1 MHFQKFGKYE
11 IIRKLSRSLTD
22 VYLARDAEAD
32 RQVVLKL
39 IEHSRDDFTQ
49 IVIEA
54 ERRGALIQR
63 DLHHKD
69 PRILEV
75 YDLGEELNCFFV
87 AMEYFAG
94 RTLADILR
102 EDGKLDAKRAA
113 RYAAEISD
121 QLKTLHAFLSQ
132 VDGRKRA
139 VVHGDIKPSN
149 VQISAADE
157 LRLIDFGIAKVITLT
172 HNLTH
177 HNLGSPS
184 YCSPERLSW
193 ARVDAHADLW
203 ALGVTLYEMVSGTP
217 PFQAENTRKLESLIL
232 ARRPL
237 PALPVDCPVPLQAII
252 NKALA
257 PQIDRRY
264 QTAEWFERDLVAF
277 LEDRSTVAEF
287 DRRSFASANVT
298 VRRESAGAATIRREP
313 VKSALFKLPRLP
325 KPVFRRTQVLTALSL
340 LGGVIIGLLVFVP
353 LGYLDH
359 FSQVAAPLRIVKDYA
374 HGDGSEIASDWRLY
388 QQLKKDGQPLKS
400 FSPIR
405 SVEHQLQSNLMS
417 AADNI
422 IDGYRNSSDQTLS
435 DFDWARAQLCLRH
448 ALELDPSNAT
458 AKGKLALAT
467 GYLNLRQ
474 NPNLPEAMLSAINF
488 KQAES
493 YLPASPDPHLA
504 LARLYVYSYRNVA
517 PAIAELQQAE
527 RLGYHLG
534 PRESQE
540 EADGYLYRTVW
551 DLLRAQH
558 AVPESAKTKWLLL
571 AKSDSERAR
580 QLYEP
585 LAGFSN
591 VSLSLD
597 RLYAFQT
604 EPAKPG
610 VKKGRAAQHRRLLAS
625 RSPGAR

>member
-1 MHFQKFGKYE
+1 MHFQTFGKYE

-63 DLHHKD
+63 DLHQKD

-87 AMEYFAG
+87 AMEYFPG

-149 VQISAADE
+149 VQISASDE

-257 PQIDRRY
+257 SRIDRRY

-287 DRRSFASANVT
+287 DRRSFANANVT
-298 VRRESAGAATIRREP
+298 VRRELAGAATVRREP
-313 VKSALFKLPRLP
+313 VKAALLKFPSLRKPAFRNQFLP
-325 KPVFRRTQVLTALSL
+325 ALAL

-359 FSQVAAPLRIVKDYA
+359 FSQAAGPLRIAKDYA
-374 HGDGSEIASDWRLY
+374 HGDGSEIASDWNLY
-388 QQLKKDGQPLKS
+388 QQLKKDSQPLKS
-400 FSPIR
+400 FSPVH

-422 IDGYRNSSDQTLS
+422 IEGYRNSSDRTLG
-435 DFDWARAQLCLRH
+435 DFDWSRAQLCLRH
-448 ALELDPSNAT
+448 ALELDPSNAK
-458 AKGKLALAT
+458 AKGELALCT

-474 NPNLPEAMLSAINF
+474 NPKLPEAMLSAINF

-493 YLPASPDPHLA
+493 YLPNSPDPHLA

-517 PAIAELQQAE
+517 PALAELQQAE

-534 PRESQE
+534 PREAQE

-558 AVPESAKTKWLLL
+558 AIPDSAKTKWLLL
-571 AKSDSERAR
+571 AKSDSDRAR

-597 RLYAFQT
+597 RLYAFET
-604 EPAKPG
+604 EPTKPP
-610 VKKGRAAQHRRLLAS
+610 VKKLRALSHRRLLAS
-625 RSPGAR
+625 RSVGSH

>member
-1 MHFQKFGKYE
+1 MHFQTFGKYE

-63 DLHHKD
+63 ELHYKD

-87 AMEYFAG
+87 AMEYFPG
-94 RTLADILR
+94 RTLADVLR
-102 EDGKLDAKRAA
+102 EDGKLDAKRAV
-113 RYAAEISD
+113 RYAAEISN
-121 QLKTLHAFLSQ
+121 QLKTLHAFLSH

-149 VQISAADE
+149 VQISANDE

-203 ALGVTLYEMVSGTP
+203 ALGVTLYEMVSGAP

-237 PALPVDCPVPLQAII
+237 PALPVDCPVPLRAII

-264 QTAEWFERDLVAF
+264 QTAEWFERDLIAF

-287 DRRSFASANVT
+287 DRHSFASANVT
-298 VRRESAGAATIRREP
+298 VRREVGSAATVRREP
-313 VKSALFKLPRLP
+313 VKATLLKFPSLP
-325 KPVFRRTQVLTALSL
+325 KPTFRRTQLLTALAL

-359 FSQVAAPLRIVKDYA
+359 FAQVAQPLRVAKDYT
-374 HGDGSEIASDWRLY
+374 HGDGAEIASDWRLY
-388 QQLKKDGQPLKS
+388 QQLKKENQPLKS

-405 SVEHQLQSNLMS
+405 SVEKQLQSNFMS

-422 IDGYRNSSDQTLS
+422 IEGYRNNSDGTLA
-435 DFDWARAQLCLRH
+435 DFDWAKAQLCLRH
-448 ALELDPSNAT
+448 ALELDPSNAKT
-458 AKGKLALAT
+458 KGELALCT
-467 GYLNLRQ
+467 GYLNLRK
-474 NPNLPEAMLSAINF
+474 NPNLPEAMLSAISF

-493 YLPASPDPHLA
+493 FLPSSPDPHLA
-504 LARLYVYSYRNVA
+504 LARLYIYSYRNVG
-517 PAIAELQQAE
+517 PALAEFQQAE

-534 PRESQE
+534 PRETEQ

-551 DLLRAQH
+551 DLLRARY
-558 AVPESAKTKWLLL
+558 AVPESAKTKWVLL
-571 AKSDSERAR
+571 AKADSDRAR

-591 VSLSLD
+591 VNLSLD

-604 EPAKPG
+604 EPAPPPL
-610 VKKGRAAQHRRLLAS
+610 KKVRASLHRRLFAS
-625 RSPGAR
+625 RYLSSR

>member
-1 MHFQKFGKYE
+1 MHFQTFGKYE

-63 DLHHKD
+63 ELHHTD

-75 YDLGEELNCFFV
+75 YDLGEDLNCFFV
-87 AMEYFAG
+87 AMEYFPG
-94 RTLADILR
+94 RTLADVLR

-121 QLKTLHAFLSQ
+121 QLKSLHAFLSH
-132 VDGRKRA
+132 VDGRQRA

-149 VQISAADE
+149 VQISATDE

-193 ARVDAHADLW
+193 ARVDANADLW
-203 ALGVTLYEMVSGTP
+203 ALGVTLYEMVSGRP

-237 PALPVDCPVPLQAII
+237 PALPAECPVPLQAII

-264 QTAEWFERDLVAF
+264 QSAEWFERDLVAF
-277 LEDRSTVAEF
+277 LEGRSTVAEF
-287 DRRSFASANVT
+287 DRRSFANANVT
-298 VRRESAGAATIRREP
+298 VRRELAGAATVRREP
-313 VKSALFKLPRLP
+313 A
-325 KPVFRRTQVLTALSL
+325 KPVLLKFPPLRKPAFHRSQLLTALAL
-340 LGGVIIGLLVFVP
+340 VGGVMIGLLVFVP

-359 FSQVAAPLRIVKDYA
+359 FSQVAKPLGIAKDYA
-374 HGDGSEIASDWRLY
+374 HGDGPEIASDWGLY
-388 QQLKKDGQPLKS
+388 QQLKKQNQPLKS

-405 SVEHQLQSNLMS
+405 SVEHQLQSNLLS
-417 AADNI
+417 AADSI
-422 IDGYRNSSDQTLS
+422 IDGYRNSSDGTLA
-435 DFDWARAQLCLRH
+435 DFDWARAQICLRH
-448 ALELDPSNAT
+448 ALELDPSNAK
-458 AKGKLALAT
+458 AKGELALCA
-467 GYLNLRQ
+467 GYLNLRK

-493 YLPASPDPHLA
+493 YLPGSPDPHLA

-534 PRESQE
+534 PRETEE
-540 EADGYLYRTVW
+540 EADGYLYRTIW

-571 AKSDSERAR
+571 ANADRDRAR

-597 RLYAFQT
+597 RLYTFQT
-604 EPAKPG
+604 EPTKPL
-610 VKKGRAAQHRRLLAS
+610 VKKARAPQHRRLLAS
-625 RSPGAR
+625 RYLSSH

>member
-22 VYLARDAEAD
+22 VYLARDTEAD

-87 AMEYFAG
+87 AMEYFQG

-102 EDGKLDAKRAA
+102 EDGKLDAKRAV

-121 QLKTLHAFLSQ
+121 QLKTLHAFLSH

-149 VQISAADE
+149 VQISANDE

-237 PALPVDCPVPLQAII
+237 PALPADCPVPLQAII

-264 QTAEWFERDLVAF
+264 QTAEWFERDLLAF
-277 LEDRSTVAEF
+277 LEDRSTIAEF
-287 DRRSFASANVT
+287 DRHSFANTNVT
-298 VRRESAGAATIRREP
+298 VRRELAGGATVRREP
-313 VKSALFKLPRLP
+313 AKPVLLNLPRFR
-325 KPVFRRTQVLTALSL
+325 KPAFRRDQLLTALAL
-340 LGGVIIGLLVFVP
+340 FGGLIIGLLVFVP

-359 FSQVAAPLRIVKDYA
+359 FSRTANPLRAAKDYA
-374 HGDGSEIASDWRLY
+374 HGDGTEIASDWRLY
-388 QQLKKDGQPLKS
+388 QQLKKENQPLKA

-405 SVEHQLQSNLMS
+405 SVEHQLQSNLVA

-422 IDGYRNSSDQTLS
+422 IDGYRNSSDRKLE
-435 DFDWARAQLCLRH
+435 DFDWSKAQLCLRH
-448 ALELDPSNAT
+448 ALEIDPSDAK
-458 AKGKLALAT
+458 AKGELALCT

-474 NPNLPEAMLSAINF
+474 NPNLPKAMLSAISF

-493 YLPASPDPHLA
+493 YLPRSPDPHLA
-504 LARLYVYSYRNVA
+504 LARLYIYSYRNVA
-517 PAIAELQQAE
+517 PAVAEFHQAE

-534 PRESQE
+534 PREAEE

-551 DLLRAQH
+551 DVLRAQH
-558 AVPESAKTKWLLL
+558 AVPESAKAKWLLL
-571 AKSDSERAR
+571 AKADSERAR

-585 LAGFSN
+585 LVGFSN

-597 RLYAFQT
+597 RLYSFQS
-604 EPAKPG
+604 EPAKPP
-610 VKKGRAAQHRRLLAS
+610 VKTKRASVHRRPYAGPYLSS
-625 RSPGAR
+625 R